1 MIDPRAIVAAGAEL
15 AADVEVGPY
24 SMIGPDVMIGAGTWI
39 GPHVVINGHTSIG
52 EGNRIFQFAS
62 IGEAPQDKKYAG
74 EPTRLVIGARNVIRE
89 YCTISRG
96 TVQDQG
102 VTRIGD
108 DCLLM
113 AYTHVAHD
121 CVLGDN
127 VIMVNLAMI
136 AGHVHLGDWAILS
149 GYVAVHQ
156 YCKIGAHAFIANNA
170 GVTRDVPPYVMA
182 IGNPALPHSINV
194 EGLKR
199 RGFTPDQIRNLR
211 NAYRILY
218 RSDLPLAAAVEQLS
232 ALVETQP
239 ELKPFVEFISP
250 GSDRGLIR

>member
-1 MIDPRAIVAAGAEL
+1 VIDARAIVAAGAEL

-24 SMIGPDVMIGAGTWI
+24 SVIGPNVVIGAGSWI
-39 GPHVVINGHTSIG
+39 GPHALITGHTQIG
-52 EGNRIFQFAS
+52 SGNKIFQFVS

-74 EPTRLVIGARNVIRE
+74 EPTRLTIGNRNVIRE

-96 TVQDQG
+96 TTQDEG

-108 DCLLM
+108 DNLLM
-113 AYTHVAHD
+113 GYTHVAHD
-121 CVLGDN
+121 CQLGN
-127 VIMVNLAMI
+127 NIVMVNLAQI
-136 AGHVHLGDWAILS
+136 AGHVWIGDWAILS

-182 IGNPALPHSINV
+182 IGNPAAPHSINS

-199 RGFTPDQIRNLR
+199 RGFTPEQIRNLR
-211 NAYRILY
+211 TAYRILY
-218 RSDLPLAAAVEQLS
+218 RSNLPLAAAVEQLT
-232 ALVETQP
+232 ALAATEP
-239 ELKPFVEFISP
+239 LLKPFIEFIAA
-250 GSDRGLIR
+250 SDRSLIR

>member
-15 AADVEVGPY
+15 AADVDVGPY
-24 SMIGPDVMIGAGTWI
+24 SMIGPNVTIGAGSWI

-74 EPTRLVIGARNVIRE
+74 EPTRLSIGAHNVIRE

-96 TVQDQG
+96 TVQDRG
-102 VTRIGD
+102 ITSIGD
-108 DCLLM
+108 DNLLM
-113 AYTHVAHD
+113 AYTHVGHD
-121 CVLGDN
+121 CVIGN
-127 VIMVNLAMI
+127 QVIMANLAQI
-136 AGHVHLGDWAILS
+136 AGHVHLGDWVILS

-156 YCKIGAHAFIANNA
+156 FCKIGAHAFMAHHA

-182 IGNPALPHSINV
+182 IGNPAEPHSINS

-218 RSDLPLAAAVEQLS
+218 RSDLPLASAVEQLS
-232 ALVETQP
+232 GLAETQP
-239 ELKPFVEFISP
+239 ELKPFVEFISR
-250 GSDRGLIR
+250 GSDRSLIR

>member
-1 MIDPRAIVAAGAEL
+1 MIDPRAIVSAGAML

-24 SMIGPDVMIGAGTWI
+24 SIIGPNVKIAAGTWV

-113 AYTHVAHD
+113 AYTHVGHD

-127 VIMVNLAMI
+127 IIMANLAQI
-136 AGHVHLGDWAILS
+136 AGHVQIGDWAILS

-156 YCKIGAHAFIANNA
+156 FCKIGAHAFLAHHA
-170 GVTRDVPPYVMA
+170 GATRDVPPYVMA
-182 IGNPALPHSINV
+182 VGNPAEPHSINV

-199 RGFTPDQIRNLR
+199 RGFTADQIRNLR

-218 RSDLPLAAAVEQLS
+218 RSDLPLAAALEQLS
-232 ALVETQP
+232 GLAETQP
-239 ELKPFVEFISP
+239 ELKPFVEFIAL
-250 GSDRGLIR
+250 GSDRSLIR